1 MPVKNLT
8 DAPRCDR
15 QQASGWSNFGLT
27 NPKAATM
34 DYTRYDENAFLDQ
47 VYSLLTSDHEE
58 SLPALVNRRCKELD
72 LSENQLAR
80 VLGIGKESLRR
91 ILGGEAQKVD
101 ILTMLKLSTFL
112 GVGVDGLAKVF
123 VAGMTPDAIGDL
135 EAMRR
140 RNYIVKHFDLDR
152 LKKVG
157 FIESVTD
164 FEAIENRI
172 TRFFGLDTVFQYTTE
187 VGYSLF
193 SRTKRDSHDK
203 MREMWVRSAYAQF
216 QSRPNPFGYDHNRLL
231 ELVPQIRQYTRFE
244 KNGLLKVAQALYR
257 AGVTV
262 IAQKYLSFTQVKG
275 ATFIV
280 EGKPCVVVTDFGGD
294 YATAWFTLMHELA
307 HILYHWD
314 KLETTRYHL
323 TGEDDLFLI
332 EDEADHFAREL
343 LFPSKK
349 LAFVEP
355 FIDNPHLV
363 KRYAEQEGIHPSII
377 YSFYAYRRYADSGD
391 SSGYAFYKKLMA
403 SSDDALKAIR
413 CHPWDKETVTSD
425 IDHVIT
431 NLNPS

>member
-1 MPVKNLT
+1 MTKS
-8 DAPRCDR
+8 
-15 QQASGWSNFGLT
+15 AS
-27 NPKAATM
+27 M
-34 DYTRYDENAFLDQ
+34 DHTRYDENTFLNQ

-58 SLPALVNRRCKELD
+58 SLTALVKRRCAELG

-140 RNYIVKHFDLDR
+140 RNYIVKHFDLDG

-157 FIESVTD
+157 FIESVTNFD
-164 FEAIENRI
+164 AIENRI
-172 TRFFGLDTVFQYTTE
+172 TGFFGLDSVFQYTTE

-193 SRTKRDSHDK
+193 SRTKRDSRDK

-216 QSRPNPFGYDHNRLL
+216 QARPNPFYYNRDRLL
-231 ELVPQIRQYTRFE
+231 DIVPQIRQYTRSE
-244 KNGLLKVAQALYR
+244 KGGLLRVAQALYG

-262 IAQKYLSFTQVKG
+262 IAQKYLNFTQVKG
-275 ATFIV
+275 ATFSV
-280 EGKPCVVVTDFGGD
+280 DGKPCIVVTDFGGD
-294 YATAWFTLMHELA
+294 YATAWFTLMHEIA
-307 HILYHWD
+307 HVLFHWD
-314 KLETTRYHL
+314 KLETTHYHL

-343 LFPSKK
+343 LFPSEK

-363 KRYAEQEGIHPSII
+363 KRYAEQEGVHPSII
-377 YSFYAYRRYADSGD
+377 YSFYAYRLYSEKGD
-391 SSGYAFYKKLMA
+391 SSGYTFYKKLMA
-403 SSDDALKAIR
+403 SSGDALKAIR